1 VRHLAVHDQARLEA
15 YPEGGAP
22 AAGGRRHWAFTV
34 RAAACRESRRR
45 TSLLA
50 GALLCLGAAWSPA
63 AGQTPAD
70 SLASLRDRGQQLRR
84 EQRLPEA
91 LDVYQSLV
99 LRDPT
104 NFEDRF
110 WVAKLESWT
119 GRLPAADSMFTQLL
133 DERPGEFD
141 SQLALADVRAWRG
154 QYPAALALLES
165 LNRAHPDNAEVLFR
179 LGRVCEASGKPREAR
194 SWFGRTLAADPG
206 NAEAKAA
213 LTRLAGVGRWQTGV
227 EYFGEQISSAPATN
241 GTTASAEALPGSRV
255 RWRLA
260 ATVQDKFGRT
270 ETRFGGELGHPL
282 SGSTRLEWSAYFAP
296 GADVLP
302 RQAYGLS
309 VAQKA
314 GTRLVLYADYTFLD
328 FSDAQVHQLGPHLE
342 LYGGRHWLVT
352 GRYAYS
358 STRFAGVPDAVGN
371 HSGSVSLGYLYGREN
386 RVQVFAAA
394 GAESFAG
401 PSRDL
406 IGGFHAHTI
415 AVAWR
420 QSLFPRLGLALLY
433 AHQSRS
439 DGTTQ
444 DSYSLGLVQ
453 RW

>member
-1 VRHLAVHDQARLEA
+1 MIRAVAR
-15 YPEGGAP
+15 
-22 AAGGRRHWAFTV
+22 
-34 RAAACRESRRR
+34 RESRRR
-45 TSLLA
+45 ASLLA
-50 GALLCLGAAWSPA
+50 GALICLGATWSVA
-63 AGQTPAD
+63 AGQAPPDT
-70 SLASLRDRGQQLRR
+70 LASMRDRGERLRR
-84 EQRLPEA
+84 ERRLPEA
-91 LDVYQSLV
+91 LDVYQALV

-133 DERPGEFD
+133 GERPGEYD
-141 SQLALADVRAWRG
+141 SRLALADVRMWRG
-154 QYPAALALLES
+154 QYPAALAILES
-165 LNRAHPDNAEVLFR
+165 LNRAHPDNSEVLFR
-179 LGRVCEASGKPREAR
+179 LGRAYEASGKPREAR
-194 SWFGRTLAADPG
+194 TWFARALAADSG

-213 LTRLAGVGRWQTGV
+213 LSRLAGVGRWQTGV
-227 EYFGEQISSAPATN
+227 EYFGEQISNASATN
-241 GTTASAEALPGSRV
+241 GTTASVEALPGSRV

-282 SGSTRLEWSAYFAP
+282 SGGTRLEWSAYVAP

-302 RQAYGLS
+302 RQAYGIS
-309 VAQKA
+309 VVHKA
-314 GTRLVLYADYTFLD
+314 GTRLVLYTDYTFLD

-342 LYGGRHWLVT
+342 VYGGRHWLVT

-420 QSLFPRLGLALLY
+420 QSLLPRLGLALLY
-433 AHQSRS
+433 AHQERS

>member
-1 VRHLAVHDQARLEA
+1 MI
-15 YPEGGAP
+15 
-22 AAGGRRHWAFTV
+22 
-34 RAAACRESRRR
+34 RAAACRESRRGA
-45 TSLLA
+45 SLLV

-70 SLASLRDRGQQLRR
+70 TLASLRDRGERLRR

-91 LDVYQSLV
+91 LDVYQALV

-104 NFEDRF
+104 SFEDRF

-119 GRLPAADSMFTQLL
+119 GRLPAADSMFSQLL
-133 DERPGEFD
+133 GERPGEFD
-141 SQLALADVRAWRG
+141 SQLALADVRTWRG
-154 QYPAALALLES
+154 RYPAALAVLES

-179 LGRVCEASGKPREAR
+179 LGRVYEAIGKPREAR
-194 SWFGRTLAADPG
+194 AWFARALAADPG
-206 NAEAKAA
+206 NAEAKTA
-213 LTRLAGVGRWQTGV
+213 LRRLAGVGRWQTGV
-227 EYFGEQISSAPATN
+227 EYFGEQISNAPTTN
-241 GTTASAEALPGSRV
+241 GATTSVEALPGSRV

-282 SGSTRLEWSAYFAP
+282 SGGTRLEWSAYVAP

-302 RQAYGLS
+302 RQAYGIS
-309 VAQKA
+309 VVQKA
-314 GTRLVLYADYTFLD
+314 GARLVLYADYSFLD

-342 LYGGRHWLVT
+342 AYGGRHWMVT
-352 GRYAYS
+352 GSYAYS
-358 STRFAGVPDAVGN
+358 STRFAGVPGAVGN
-371 HSGSVSLGYLYGREN
+371 HSGSVSLGYLYGSEN
-386 RVQVFAAA
+386 RVQIFAAA
-394 GAESFAG
+394 GAESFVG

-420 QSLFPRLGLALLY
+420 QSLLPRLGLALLY
-433 AHQSRS
+433 AHQDRS
-439 DGTTQ
+439 DGITQ

>member
-1 VRHLAVHDQARLEA
+1 M
-15 YPEGGAP
+15 
-22 AAGGRRHWAFTV
+22 
-34 RAAACRESRRR
+34 
-45 TSLLA
+45 
-50 GALLCLGAAWSPA
+50 GALLCLGATWSAA
-63 AGQTPAD
+63 AGQVPAD
-70 SLASLRDRGQQLRR
+70 TLASMRDRGERLRR

-91 LDVYQSLV
+91 LDVYQALV

-104 NFEDRF
+104 SFEDRF

-133 DERPGEFD
+133 GERPGEYD
-141 SQLALADVRAWRG
+141 SQLALADVRLWRG
-154 QYPAALALLES
+154 QYPAALAILES
-165 LNRAHPDNAEVLFR
+165 LNRAHPDNSEVLFR
-179 LGRVCEASGKPREAR
+179 LGRACEASGKPREAR
-194 SWFGRTLAADPG
+194 IWFARALAADPG

-213 LTRLAGVGRWQTGV
+213 LSRLAEVGRWQTGV
-227 EYFGEQISSAPATN
+227 EYFGEQISNAPATN
-241 GTTASAEALPGSRV
+241 GTTASVEALPGSRV

-282 SGSTRLEWSAYFAP
+282 SGGTRLEWSAYVAP

-302 RQAYGLS
+302 RQAYGIS
-309 VAQKA
+309 VVQKA

-328 FSDAQVHQLGPHLE
+328 FSDAQVHQLGPRLE
-342 LYGGRHWLVT
+342 VYGGRHWLVT

-420 QSLFPRLGLALLY
+420 QSLLPRLGLALLY